1 MMIQERKKVIEKIKA
16 NQDIVQIQKE
26 RNLRSGYGEINY
38 LPTDIREMLR
48 LLVSRMN
55 HTGLQR
61 KLLMI

>member
-16 NQDIVQIQKE
+16 NQDKVQIQKE
-26 RNLRSGYGEINY
+26 RNLRSGSGEINY

>member
-16 NQDIVQIQKE
+16 NQEIVIIQKE

>member
-16 NQDIVQIQKE
+16 NQDKVQIQKE